1 MVCTLM
7 TMSLRDPNKN
17 MFEVKVHKKKGK
29 VIAWFGF
36 SEDALMLKTA
46 NWLSSIDHYGSIW
59 RCEMVFI
66 MVDNTLFC
74 SIGGDWKSFC
84 EARNLVKG
92 HAIKLG
98 ATENTTSGI
107 LHIRHVS

>member
-1 MVCTLM
+1 M
-7 TMSLRDPNKN
+7 RFYR
-17 MFEVKVHKKKGK
+17 MFIHILIASDIDFGYL

-107 LHIRHVS
+107 LHIRHIS

>member
-1 MVCTLM
+1 M
-7 TMSLRDPNKN
+7 P
-17 MFEVKVHKKKGK
+17 
-29 VIAWFGF
+29 
-36 SEDALMLKTA
+36 KTA
-46 NWLSSIDHYGSIW
+46 NWLSSIDQYVSIW

-98 ATENTTSGI
+98 ATENTRNGI